1 MAILPQ
7 TNTNNSEKMKRLL
20 IVFLFLSLIIPGFS
34 QDSVFDS
41 LVWSD
46 EFNTDGPVD
55 TVKWFLQ
62 TRLPDGGSW
71 YNREMQH
78 YTNRT
83 DNSRVEDGVLKIVAK
98 KETFTDQGYTKEY
111 TSARLNSK
119 FAFQYGRV
127 EIRAKM
133 PAGAGTWPAIWM
145 LNTNVMEKGG
155 YWYEKGMGTTR
166 WPACGEIDIVEHWGH
181 RQNYIQ
187 SGTHTPSSYG
197 RTVNH
202 GGQTIPTAS
211 TEFHVYSMD
220 WTQEELIFSVDGVVH
235 YTYHPEE
242 RNADTWPF
250 DAKLYLLLNLAIQSS
265 IEEGFTSSNLEVD
278 YIRIYQ

>member
-1 MAILPQ
+1 
-7 TNTNNSEKMKRLL
+7 MKRLS
-20 IVFLFLSLIIPGFS
+20 IVFLILSGFGNGYA
-34 QDSVFDS
+34 QNTAFDH

-46 EFNTDGPVD
+46 EFSTDGPVD
-55 TVKWFLQ
+55 SAKWFHQ

-71 YNREMQH
+71 FNRELQH
-78 YTNRT
+78 YTSRT

-127 EIRAKM
+127 EIRARM
-133 PAGAGTWPAIWM
+133 PTGVGTWPALWF
-145 LNTNVMEKGG
+145 LNTNVREKGG
-155 YWYEKGMGTTR
+155 HWYEQGRGNTP
-166 WPACGEIDIVEHWGH
+166 WPACGEIDMVEHWGH

-197 RTVNH
+197 LTINH
-202 GGQTIPTAS
+202 GGQVVPTAS
-211 TEFHVYSMD
+211 TEFHVYSMV
-220 WTQEELIFSVDGVVH
+220 WTMEELIFSVDDVVH

-242 RNADTWPF
+242 KNAETWPF
-250 DAKLYLLLNLAIQSS
+250 DAKFYLLLNVAIQPS
-265 IEEGFTSSNLEVD
+265 IEEGFTSSHLEVD
-278 YIRIYQ
+278 YVRIYQ